1 MITKPPPDVLFLN
14 ERGEPLPDWLQR
26 PLQRQIPR
34 LLRDFPAFRG
44 DVAVVQNVLDGVGQR
59 VAQKVAGGLVI
70 DNPNAY
76 VDTAAQNAA
85 IDCTRRHHDL
95 FDGLS
100 VVRDTEEEPA
110 PESELSQG
118 RVLWHKA
125 SEWLNAQEEEILIR
139 YLWLGENHPEIA
151 RALGLSETA
160 VRSRY
165 SRALGKLRRELTKRR
180 P

>member
-1 MITKPPPDVLFLN
+1 MFLD

-26 PLQRQIPR
+26 PLLRQIPK
-34 LLRDFPAFRG
+34 LLRDFPGFRG

-59 VAQKVAGGLVI
+59 VAQKAAGGLVI
-70 DNPNAY
+70 ENVNAY
-76 VDTAAQNAA
+76 VDTAAHNAA
-85 IDCTRRHHDL
+85 IDRTRKRHDV

-100 VVRDTEEEPA
+100 VLLDTQQEPA
-110 PESELSQG
+110 PVSDLSHG

-125 SEWLNAQEEEILIR
+125 CGLLNSQEERILVR
-139 YLWLGENHPEIA
+139 YLWFGENHAEVA

-165 SRALGKLRRELTKRR
+165 SRAMAKLRKELTKRR